1 MRPQTVPVPSSTRR
15 HRLRRV
21 ARRTTAVVVGVL
33 VVLTVASFGYNRLT
47 DTPAALPPG
56 LTFVRTGDV
65 STRVLVHGTAGPD
78 VVLVPGFAESADAWD
93 GVGRRLATGHRA
105 VAYDVVGM
113 GYTQRRGPY
122 DLDHAVRQLLAL
134 LDAQGVRKAV
144 LVGHSSGAAVVVE
157 AALRAP
163 DRVAGVVL
171 LDGDALATGA
181 GERSPVR
188 FVVLPPWR
196 TTALRLAVGSDA
208 LVRNVYDRQCG
219 PRCPRL
225 DAAGVDTWRRP
236 FQVAGAEDALWSM
249 LGEGVLGVSPQ
260 RVSQLAALQVPK
272 AVVFG
277 AQDAVFPPGTPQE
290 TARRIGAPAPTII
303 PDARHL
309 TPVSDP
315 DAVARAV
322 AAVADAAPGPAG

>member
-1 MRPQTVPVPSSTRR
+1 MSSPRR
-15 HRLRRV
+15 GRLRRT
-21 ARRTTAVVVGVL
+21 ARRGAAVVLAVL
-33 VVLTVASFGYNRLT
+33 VVVTLASFAYNRAT
-47 DTPAALPPG
+47 GTPATAPAG
-56 LTFVRTGDV
+56 LTYVRTGDV
-65 STRVLVHGTAGPD
+65 LTRVAVHGTTGPA
-78 VVLVPGFAESADAWD
+78 VVLVPGFAETADTWD
-93 GVGRRLATGHRA
+93 GVGRRLADGHRA
-105 VAYDVVGM
+105 IAYDVVGM
-113 GYTQRRGPY
+113 GYTERRGPY
-122 DLDHAVRQLLAL
+122 DLDHATRQLLAL
-134 LDAQGVRKAV
+134 LDAQHVDRAV

-181 GERSPVR
+181 GARSPVR
-188 FVVLPPWR
+188 FVVRPPWR
-196 TTALRLAVGSDA
+196 TTVLRLAVRSDSV
-208 LVRNVYDRQCG
+208 VRSVYGGQCG

-225 DAAGVDTWRRP
+225 DAAGVDAWRRP

-249 LGEGVLGVSPQ
+249 LDEGVLGVSPQ
-260 RVSQLAALQVPK
+260 RVAQVAALDVPK

-277 AQDAVFPPGTPQE
+277 AQDDVFPPGTPQE
-290 TARRIGAPAPTII
+290 TARRIGAPAPVLI

-322 AAVADAAPGPAG
+322 SAVAAAARPGD

>member
-1 MRPQTVPVPSSTRR
+1 MPSTRP
-15 HRLRRV
+15 RLRRV
-21 ARRTTAVVVGVL
+21 VRRTAGVVVAVL

-47 DTPAALPPG
+47 DTPAGTPEG

-65 STRVLVHGTAGPD
+65 MTRVAVRGTTGPA
-78 VVLVPGFAESADAWD
+78 VVLVPGFAESAGTWDA
-93 GVGRRLATGHRA
+93 VASRLATGHRV

-122 DLDHAVRQLLAL
+122 DLDHATRQLLAL
-134 LDAQGVRKAV
+134 LDAESIDRAV

-163 DRVAGVVL
+163 SRVAGIVL

-181 GERSPVR
+181 GQRSPVR
-188 FVVLPPWR
+188 YVVQPPWR
-196 TTALRLAVGSDA
+196 TTALRLALRSDA
-208 LVRNVYDRQCG
+208 LVRSVYDRQCG

-225 DAAGVDTWRRP
+225 DAAGVDAWRRP
-236 FQVAGAEDALWSM
+236 FQVAGAEDALWDM
-249 LGEGVLGVSPQ
+249 LDEGVLGVTPQ
-260 RVSQLAALQVPK
+260 RVSQVAALDVPK

-277 AQDAVFPPGTPQE
+277 AQDDVFPPGTPEQ
-290 TARRIGAPAPTII
+290 TARRIGAPAPTLI
-303 PDARHL
+303 PDALHL

-315 DAVARAV
+315 DAVAGAV
-322 AAVADAAPGPAG
+322 AAVADAGPAPAG